1 MYTDVYD
8 TFKVIH
14 YFIDACGKGNIKEV
28 DAKLILPIV
37 RPLYGLKTPIVDD
50 ANMAELEILDKK
62 DFQTR
67 KL

>member
-1 MYTDVYD
+1 M
-8 TFKVIH
+8 IH
-14 YFIDACGKGNIKEV
+14 FMIYHFIDACGMGRNIKEV
-28 DAKLILPIV
+28 DAKLILPIL

-67 KL
+67 TL